1 MTFDIVPNLTTW
13 STFWQFDWHIENL
26 IDILTIWLTFWQLGW
41 HFDILFVSR
50 QIWKDLVKSSSSK
63 NHIFTLG
70 HFGRHLDLTQIET
83 AQSGRLHVY
92 NNEEHV
98 ETLWRGRWQQWR
110 TDGNSSIRKMTGT
123 AGWEPKAFLLQLN
136 RVSRN
141 LKRKGKKKV
150 FPDISN
156 KTSTFKALTHCMHM
170 WYFLSDHFHTHL
182 ETHQPVQCILLSAKG
197 LWTWSRMKANI
208 ILEHQ

>member
-110 TDGNSSIRKMTGT
+110 TGGNSSIRKMTGT
-123 AGWEPKAFLLQLN
+123 ARWEPKAFLLQLN

-141 LKRKGKKKV
+141 LKRKGKKKSFQISAIKLLRSRLWLIV
-150 FPDISN
+150 CTCDIFCLTIFIHTLRP
-156 KTSTFKALTHCMHM
+156 TSLCNVYSCRQK
-170 WYFLSDHFHTHL
+170 D
-182 ETHQPVQCILLSAKG
+182 SAPEVEWKQT
-197 LWTWSRMKANI
+197 LF
-208 ILEHQ
+208 